1 MILRLFL
8 QYNILKI
15 SEKDY
20 RKDSSESFLKNTLE
34 KTDSIIRI
42 IKFYRIQDCDILVKE
57 KRQRC
62 HRQEKKEEILMKFEF
77 LEILMNPFMLM
88 FIAIATGLLFG
99 KIKFGKFS
107 FGSSGALFTG
117 LVIGWAMYKL
127 GNHILEQGEGAS
139 GYEAAKTMMDNGI
152 IDGNFL
158 EMSLIFFVAA
168 IGLLA
173 AKDMGVVI
181 KKYGPKFVA
190 LAVIITFIGAFGSF
204 GGMRLVESAGTYEF
218 SGVYVGALTSSPG
231 LGAALET
238 AEDHA
243 KEVVYDYENLTEKEK
258 EHVLNIIGDEGLTVD
273 NTPVLTSQQQA
284 AYITNATGGVA
295 TGYAIAY
302 PFGVIIVIFAVSF
315 FAIIFRMDLSKEK
328 ERYRLEMDEARG
340 NAKIRHI
347 PVSPFDMIAF
357 SIVCVV
363 GYLVGCI
370 QIYLGPLGYFS
381 LGATGGILIMSLVL
395 GCIGKIGPL
404 SFRMDNK
411 VMGIIRDIALVFF
424 LCIVGLRY
432 GYVAINALAGSGVLL
447 AVSAL
452 IIGIIAMLVGF
463 IVGRYVFKL
472 NWVVLSGAICGG
484 MTSTPGLGAA
494 VDALESDDPASGY
507 GATYPFALLCM
518 IIFTIILNQLPI
530 V

>member
-1 MILRLFL
+1 MQFDFMDL
-8 QYNILKI
+8 
-15 SEKDY
+15 
-20 RKDSSESFLKNTLE
+20 
-34 KTDSIIRI
+34 
-42 IKFYRIQDCDILVKE
+42 
-57 KRQRC
+57 
-62 HRQEKKEEILMKFEF
+62 
-77 LEILMNPFMLM
+77 LMNPFMLM
-88 FIAIATGLLFG
+88 FVSIGTGLLFG

-107 FGSSGALFTG
+107 FGASGALFTG
-117 LVIGWAMYKL
+117 LVIGWAIYKL
-127 GNHILEQGEGAS
+127 STGVMAEGETAA
-139 GYEAAKTMMDNGI
+139 GYEAAKGMIDNGI

-158 EMSLIFFVAA
+158 ELSLIFFVAA

-190 LAVIITFIGAFGSF
+190 LAVIITFVGALGSF
-204 GGMRLVESAGTYEF
+204 GGMKLINKANAYEF

-243 KEVVYDYENLTEKEK
+243 KDTAEHYADSSEAEK
-258 EHVLNIIGDEGLTVD
+258 EHILNLIGDKKLTTE
-273 NTPVLTSQQQA
+273 NTKTLTTEQKA
-284 AYITNATGGVA
+284 TYVRHATGGVA

-315 FAIIFRMDLSKEK
+315 FAIIFRMDLNKEK
-328 ERYRLEMDEARG
+328 ERYRLEMKEARSMVK
-340 NAKIRHI
+340 AKDI
-347 PVSPFDMIAF
+347 PVSSFNMIGF
-357 SIVCVV
+357 SITCIV
-363 GYLVGCI
+363 GYLVGSI
-370 QIYLGPLGYFS
+370 KIYLGPLGYFS
-381 LGATGGILIMSLVL
+381 LGATGGILIISLIL
-395 GCIGKIGPL
+395 GSIGKIGPL
-404 SFRMDNK
+404 SFRMDPK

-424 LCIVGLRY
+424 LSIVGLKY
-432 GYVAINALAGSGVLL
+432 GYVAINALTGSGILL
-447 AVSAL
+447 AISAL
-452 IIGIIAMLVGF
+452 VIGIVAMLAGF

-494 VDALESDDPASGY
+494 VDALESDEPAAGY

>member
-1 MILRLFL
+1 MR
-8 QYNILKI
+8 
-15 SEKDY
+15 
-20 RKDSSESFLKNTLE
+20 
-34 KTDSIIRI
+34 
-42 IKFYRIQDCDILVKE
+42 
-57 KRQRC
+57 
-62 HRQEKKEEILMKFEF
+62 FE
-77 LEILMNPFMLM
+77 LIDLLMNPFMLM
-88 FIAIATGLLFG
+88 FFAIGTGLIFG

-117 LVIGWAMYKL
+117 LVIGWAMYQY
-127 GNHILEQGEGAS
+127 GERILAQGENAA

-158 EMSLIFFVAA
+158 ELSLIFFVAA

-173 AKDMGVVI
+173 AKDMGIVI
-181 KKYGPKFVA
+181 RKYGPKFVA
-190 LAVIITFIGAFGSF
+190 LAVIITFVGALGSF
-204 GGMRLVESAGTYEF
+204 GGMKLVKDASAYEF

-243 KEVVYDYENLTEKEK
+243 KAVAADYENATQEEK
-258 EHVLNIIGDEGLTVD
+258 EHVLRVIGDQSLTAA
-273 NTPVLTSQQQA
+273 NTTSLTPQQQA
-284 AYITNATGGVA
+284 KYVSNATGGVA

-315 FAIIFRMDLSKEK
+315 FAIIFRMDLKKEK
-328 ERYRLEMDEARG
+328 ERYKLEMNEARG
-340 NAKIRHI
+340 MVKEKNI
-347 PVSPFDMIAF
+347 PVSPFNMIAF
-357 SIVCVV
+357 AVTCVA
-363 GYLVGCI
+363 GYLAGSI
-370 QIYLGPLGYFS
+370 EIYLGPLGYFS
-381 LGATGGILIMSLVL
+381 LGATGGILIMSLLL
-395 GCIGKIGPL
+395 GSIGKIGPL

-411 VMGIIRDIALVFF
+411 VMGIVRDIALVFF
-424 LCIVGLRY
+424 LCIVGLKY
-432 GYVAINALAGSGVLL
+432 GYVAINALTGSGVLL

-452 IIGIIAMLVGF
+452 VIGIAAMLVGF
-463 IVGRYVFKL
+463 LVGRYVFKL

-494 VDALESDDPASGY
+494 VDALESDDPAAGY

>member
-1 MILRLFL
+1 
-8 QYNILKI
+8 
-15 SEKDY
+15 
-20 RKDSSESFLKNTLE
+20 
-34 KTDSIIRI
+34 
-42 IKFYRIQDCDILVKE
+42 
-57 KRQRC
+57 
-62 HRQEKKEEILMKFEF
+62 
-77 LEILMNPFMLM
+77 
-88 FIAIATGLLFG
+88 
-99 KIKFGKFS
+99 
-107 FGSSGALFTG
+107 
-117 LVIGWAMYKL
+117 MYKY
-127 GNHILEQGEGAS
+127 GESVLEQGESAA
-139 GYEAAKTMMDNGI
+139 GYNAAKTMMDAGI
-152 IDGNFL
+152 IDSNFL

-181 KKYGPKFVA
+181 KKYGTKFVV
-190 LAVIITFIGAFGSF
+190 LAVVITFVGALGSF
-204 GGMRLVESAGTYEF
+204 GGMRLIERAGAYEF

-243 KEVVYDYENLTEKEK
+243 KMVVSDYGNLSKEEKD
-258 EHVLNIIGDEGLTVD
+258 HVLCVIGEDGLTAE
-273 NTPVLTSQQQA
+273 NAETLTPQQEA
-284 AYITNATGGVA
+284 KYVTNATGGVA

-315 FAIIFRMDLSKEK
+315 FAIIFRMDLKKEK
-328 ERYRLEMDEARG
+328 ERYQKEMDEARG
-340 NAKIRHI
+340 NAKPRDI
-347 PVSPFDMIAF
+347 PVSAFNMIAF

-363 GYLVGCI
+363 GYVVGSI
-370 QIYLGPLGYFS
+370 EIYLGPLGYFS
-381 LGATGGILIMSLVL
+381 LGATGGILIMSLIL
-395 GCIGKIGPL
+395 GCVGKIGPL
-404 SFRMDNK
+404 SFRMDQK

-447 AVSAL
+447 AISAL
-452 IIGIIAMLVGF
+452 VIGVAAMLVGF
-463 IVGRYVFKL
+463 IIGRYVFKL

-494 VDALESDDPASGY
+494 VDALESDDPAAGY

-518 IIFTIILNQLPI
+518 IIFTILLNQMPI

>member
-1 MILRLFL
+1 
-8 QYNILKI
+8 
-15 SEKDY
+15 
-20 RKDSSESFLKNTLE
+20 
-34 KTDSIIRI
+34 
-42 IKFYRIQDCDILVKE
+42 
-57 KRQRC
+57 
-62 HRQEKKEEILMKFEF
+62 MKFDFME
-77 LEILMNPFMLM
+77 LLMNPFMLM
-88 FIAIATGLLFG
+88 FAAIASGLIFG

-117 LVIGWAMYKL
+117 LVIGWAMYKY
-127 GNHILEQGEGAS
+127 GEGILAKGEGAP
-139 GYEAAKTMMDNGI
+139 GYEAAKSMMDAGI
-152 IDGNFL
+152 IDSNFL
-158 EMSLIFFVAA
+158 ELSLIFFVAA

-190 LAVIITFIGAFGSF
+190 LAVIITFIGALGSF
-204 GGMRLVESAGTYEF
+204 GGMRLIESAGTYEF

-243 KEVVYDYENLTEKEK
+243 EAIAADYENLSRKEK
-258 EHVLNIIGDEGLTVD
+258 QHVLDTIGDKGLTAE
-273 NTPVLTSQQQA
+273 NTSALTDQQKA
-284 AYITNATGGVA
+284 KYVTHATGGVA

-315 FAIIFRMDLSKEK
+315 FAIIFRMDLKEEK
-328 ERYRLEMDEARG
+328 ERYKREMDEARG
-340 NAKIRHI
+340 NAKVRDI
-347 PVSPFDMIAF
+347 PVSAFNMIAF

-363 GYLVGCI
+363 GYVVGSFEV
-370 QIYLGPLGYFS
+370 YLGPLGYFS
-381 LGATGGILIMSLVL
+381 LGATGGILIMSLIL

-432 GYVAINALAGSGVLL
+432 GYVAINALAGAGVLL

-452 IIGIIAMLVGF
+452 VIGIVAMLAGF
-463 IVGRYVFKL
+463 LVGRYVFKL

-494 VDALESDDPASGY
+494 VDALESDDPAAGY